1 MIVILNAGAGP
12 ASNSADAVRSKL
24 ADAFDVAGVSADVI
38 EVHDSDRLL
47 AGIRKALVAASD
59 TVVAAGGDGTV
70 SAVAGQL
77 AGTNKI
83 LGVLPLGTLDHFA
96 RDAGIPLSLDTAVR
110 TLTDG
115 HTELVDV
122 AGVNGRVFI
131 NNSSLGIYPRIVVH
145 RENRQQ
151 QLNRGKWPAFA
162 WATVLAFRRY
172 PFLRLHICV
181 KGRELDR
188 KTAFLFVGNNEYRM
202 SGFRIGGRPGL
213 NSGTLGLYL
222 THQTGRFGLVRTA
235 ARALFGRLNQA
246 KDFDALSVEEATI
259 NWPHKRLLVATDGE
273 VSYMEPPLHYRS
285 RPRALRT
292 IVPGKK

>member
-12 ASNSADAVRSKL
+12 ASNAADAVRSKL

-47 AGIRKALVAASD
+47 AGILKALVAATD
-59 TVVAAGGDGTV
+59 TVVAAAGDGTV
-70 SAVAGQL
+70 SSVAGQL
-77 AGTNKI
+77 A
-83 LGVLPLGTLDHFA
+83 
-96 RDAGIPLSLDTAVR
+96 
-110 TLTDG
+110 
-115 HTELVDV
+115 
-122 AGVNGRVFI
+122 
-131 NNSSLGIYPRIVVH
+131 
-145 RENRQQ
+145 
-151 QLNRGKWPAFA
+151 
-162 WATVLAFRRY
+162 
-172 PFLRLHICV
+172 
-181 KGRELDR
+181 R
-188 KTAFLFVGNNEYRM
+188 KTACLFVGNNEYRM

-292 IVPGKK
+292 IVPG